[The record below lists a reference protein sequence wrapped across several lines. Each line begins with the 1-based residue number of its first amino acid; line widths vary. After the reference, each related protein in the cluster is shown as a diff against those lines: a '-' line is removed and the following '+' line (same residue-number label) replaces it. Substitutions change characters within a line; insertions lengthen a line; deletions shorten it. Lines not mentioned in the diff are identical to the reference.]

1 MSDIAHRV
9 YDPLMTTADQIRA
22 ARALLRLDQTDL
34 ARRADVSVA
43 TLRRL
48 EAREPVSSAVV
59 ARVTA
64 ALEATGAEFI
74 PQGVR
79 RKDAPSEDFAACKD
93 RLMAIARVSAQRQ
106 ARHPTLSEADLYDE
120 NGLPS

>member
-1 MSDIAHRV
+1 MA
-9 YDPLMTTADQIRA
+9 TADQIRA
-22 ARALLRLDQTDL
+22 ARALLHLDQTDL
-34 ARRADVSVA
+34 ARRAEISVA

-48 EAREPVSSAVV
+48 ESSGPVSSAVV

-64 ALEATGAEFI
+64 ALEATGVEFI

-79 RKDAPSEDFAACKD
+79 RRVPPSEDFEARKE
-93 RLMAIARVSAQRQ
+93 RLMAIARESARRQ
-106 ARHPTLSEADLYDE
+106 ARHSNVTEADIYDE